1 MLNLKRQKGNV
12 LVIITL
18 FMTTIAFYLSL
29 HAENQAKD
37 QKSEFVA
44 ELREQ
49 LDSYL
54 YALDLY
60 GKTFCAADGVIDEND
75 IFPAFS
81 SVNWM
86 SPFNSNASFNIDNAT
101 GMRSI
106 ILTFNDATHY
116 DYLANINWVDIN
128 VTKDPASNE
137 LTFTHGRENAP
148 SHGRANYNRN
158 LFLSTTP
165 NGC

>member
-12 LVIITL
+12 LVLITL
-18 FMTTIAFYLSL
+18 FMTTIVFYLSL
-29 HAENQAKD
+29 HVENQAKE
-37 QKSEFVA
+37 QKVEFVV

-81 SVNWM
+81 SVNWL
-86 SPFNSNASFNIDNAT
+86 SPFRSNARFIIDNAM

-106 ILTFNDATHY
+106 ILTFSDATHY
-116 DYLANINWVDIN
+116 DYVANINWVGIN
-128 VTKDPASNE
+128 VVKNPSANE
-137 LTFTHGRENAP
+137 LTFTHGRQSAP
-148 SHGRANYNRN
+148 SHGRVNYNRN